1 MVSLFIFKNALKK
14 PNPPSEKEICCRG
27 KKSKKLGDKI
37 ESEVEISGKLNLNKT
52 FEEARQWERDFCEGL
67 PSDEMK
73 QYIRRVFNMNYH
85 T

>member
-1 MVSLFIFKNALKK
+1 MNLQ
-14 PNPPSEKEICCRG
+14 RG
-27 KKSKKLGDKI
+27 KKSKEIGDKI

-73 QYIRRVFNMNYH
+73 QY
-85 T
+85 

>member
-1 MVSLFIFKNALKK
+1 MIIKFAARV
-14 PNPPSEKEICCRG
+14 
-27 KKSKKLGDKI
+27 KKSKELGDKI

-73 QYIRRVFNMNYH
+73 QYIRRVFNIDE
-85 T
+85 